1 MALNTTT
8 NLILNVTA
16 RSANSSLGITN
27 LVVPQRLK
35 VNSKQLT
42 YGSTVIEN
50 GHITINNTTT
60 STTPVITNSGTFKE
74 ITTFTISSIVPYKQN
89 AIIATIRIIPDSTFK
104 IVKKANTVI
113 TSSTSGAKVYLKETS
128 TENLYNLIC
137 RIDESTIDNFS
148 CDLNYFSSRTT
159 TAAVND
165 ISRVSFG
172 SSVINAIGKS
182 KEIKVYGKPN
192 ASFKIC
198 VLDYSNKSI
207 VSNPN
212 STDVTPLGVKS
223 CFSGNLNRVGYYTF
237 GQKFPGIPTIITTAI
252 NGSMAASGATQITF
266 DSLTNVLVG
275 DQIFILGT
283 DSKAINNGDTVK
295 VVSIDSTYVC
305 TLSASITAPD
315 NTPVKFKRAASYK
328 INISTT
334 GILSGSIPTGFPTYT
349 LNQYLK
355 PLLTITATTAT
366 SGVRINGATALAVDS
381 QSVTGNYLR
390 GKGFY
395 EVALTYI
402 LTGKTFA
409 LTSGHP
415 IASDWTTTS
424 GDTTIFVYGFRVTG
438 AGTTTCT
445 IFANL
450 QVVKWGV
457 EDTVVNLNIDN
468 VIS

>member
-198 VLDYSNKSI
+198 VLDYSNKISRY
-207 VSNPN
+207 SNHNNN
-212 STDVTPLGVKS
+212 S
-223 CFSGNLNRVGYYTF
+223 Y
-237 GQKFPGIPTIITTAI
+237 
-252 NGSMAASGATQITF
+252 
-266 DSLTNVLVG
+266 
-275 DQIFILGT
+275 
-283 DSKAINNGDTVK
+283 
-295 VVSIDSTYVC
+295 
-305 TLSASITAPD
+305 
-315 NTPVKFKRAASYK
+315 
-328 INISTT
+328 
-334 GILSGSIPTGFPTYT
+334 
-349 LNQYLK
+349 
-355 PLLTITATTAT
+355 
-366 SGVRINGATALAVDS
+366 
-381 QSVTGNYLR
+381 
-390 GKGFY
+390 
-395 EVALTYI
+395 
-402 LTGKTFA
+402 
-409 LTSGHP
+409 
-415 IASDWTTTS
+415 
-424 GDTTIFVYGFRVTG
+424 
-438 AGTTTCT
+438 
-445 IFANL
+445 
-450 QVVKWGV
+450 
-457 EDTVVNLNIDN
+457 
-468 VIS
+468 